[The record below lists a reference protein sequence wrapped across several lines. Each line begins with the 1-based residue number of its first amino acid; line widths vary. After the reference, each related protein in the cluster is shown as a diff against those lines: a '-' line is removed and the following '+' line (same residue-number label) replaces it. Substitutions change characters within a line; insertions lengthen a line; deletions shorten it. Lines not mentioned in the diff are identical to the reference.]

1 MGQGGQSSQG
11 GQGSHGQSVGVW
23 VGVSVSVFVVVLVS
37 VVRVGGHEV
46 GDFPGPEVV
55 VVSVVVFS
63 GTIFV
68 EVLVTAGGCPGAEV
82 IGGAGKVVVVVKV
95 FVDAAG
101 PGKVVVNVSVV
112 WQLMI
117 VAHEAWKSDAPSF
130 AAATLSAK
138 ATPAIKGA
146 KNWDGM
152 RNLEIQ

>member
-1 MGQGGQSSQG
+1 M
-11 GQGSHGQSVGVW
+11 
-23 VGVSVSVFVVVLVS
+23 VVLVS

-46 GDFPGPEVV
+46 GGFPGPEVV
-55 VVSVVVFS
+55 VVSVVVSVVVFS
-63 GTIFV
+63 GTVFV
-68 EVLVTAGGCPGAEV
+68 EVLVEVLVSAGFCPGAEVVVVSV

-95 FVDAAG
+95 SVDTAG
-101 PGKVVVNVSVV
+101 PGKVVVNVCVV
-112 WQLMI
+112 SQLMV